1 MEKSSLLHK
10 IKSKYIL
17 QEIFCLAYEE
27 MKSVLK
33 LVKYNKSLLNKL
45 EINIKEKYKYKIEKR
60 KDIYMPESITAMV
73 LGFFLI
79 GYFFTSIVFLIYI
92 VKFYVKG
99 KFNEENLK
107 DRYNVKK
114 KKFIEFMDSYILL
127 IYFGFIIALIIFISI
142 YICYTQMAL
151 GRLTKLTILSF
162 NFFVEFTHYIAYIIK
177 LAFSIQLIKKE
188 IESKPWFYSY
198 DIGMI
203 ILLSPNLIYYLLIFL
218 SSLSRDRLI
227 DGDCQIIFIKQLYGI
242 NIYKY
247 ELPYRFGKV
256 NDKKKNEIIFK
267 KENLAKYEYILSN
280 SKKIDLILNKI
291 NDIRAKNKIPLL
303 TYNEERHLPD
313 FIINEKTKMFFYSN
327 ENVYKL
333 TPNLYIFKYPL
344 NEFQNHINNNEV
356 INIITNELLDMIGI
370 IEKNEL
376 EYINIYNNNTNNNIQ
391 INNNNI
397 NINVPRIHMDINT
410 NIDIANT
417 EDKFNDISEKLS
429 VTEINNKE
437 ENEIGPIR
445 NININKNA
453 F

>member
-1 MEKSSLLHK
+1 
-10 IKSKYIL
+10 
-17 QEIFCLAYEE
+17 
-27 MKSVLK
+27 
-33 LVKYNKSLLNKL
+33 
-45 EINIKEKYKYKIEKR
+45 
-60 KDIYMPESITAMV
+60 MV
-73 LGFFLI
+73 
-79 GYFFTSIVFLIYI
+79 
-92 VKFYVKG
+92 
-99 KFNEENLK
+99 
-107 DRYNVKK
+107 
-114 KKFIEFMDSYILL
+114 
-127 IYFGFIIALIIFISI
+127 
-142 YICYTQMAL
+142 L

-256 NDKKKNEIIFK
+256 NDKKKNEIIFE

-376 EYINIYNNNTNNNIQ
+376 EYIYIYNNTNNNIQ
-391 INNNNI
+391 ISNNNNI

-429 VTEINNKE
+429 ETEINNKE